1 VRRLALAAVA
11 ACALAAPAAA
21 RQAQPVTLQVA
32 AREYSFVL
40 SDDAIKEGKNTIELV
55 NFGQDPHNL
64 VLRRGSKEVTS
75 VLVPSGQRA
84 QFQVSLKG
92 GRYELYCSLLDH
104 QALGMDTTLLV
115 KQKRKS

>member
-1 VRRLALAAVA
+1 LRRLALAVVA
-11 ACALAAPAAA
+11 ACALAAPAGA
-21 RQAQPVTLQVA
+21 RQNQRVTLQVA

-40 SDDAIKEGKNTIELV
+40 SSDSIQEGRNTIELV

-84 QFQVSLKG
+84 QFQVTLKG

-115 KQKRKS
+115 KKKRR

>member
-1 VRRLALAAVA
+1 MAAVA

-21 RQAQPVTLQVA
+21 KKTQPVTLQVA

-40 SDDAIKEGKNTIELV
+40 SSDAITEGKNTIELV

-64 VLRRGSKEVTS
+64 VLKRGSTEITS
-75 VLVPSGQRA
+75 LLVPSGQRA

-115 KQKRKS
+115 KKKKR